1 MPAKKKTEK
10 VVEEGIKGE
19 VKKTQ
24 PKGDNVSLFTLAVVT
39 IIILGVIG
47 IVFGYTKDKLNQL
60 QGNSGSAALEEQV
73 KVLKNEL
80 KDLSDKTQALEKIN
94 AENKEIVA
102 NLFDNNRK
110 LPSDVDTSDWV
121 TYTNSEANIN
131 LQLPTTW
138 EILSAQKVASGDNS
152 APADGGEVAEVDAP
166 VLPAYQH
173 IIVIQPKGQPSFARA
188 VTLKDDYLDFST
200 LSQEEKYDIIKE
212 LHLLDERDFGSGKIL
227 YFIDLDDAENEIPT
241 ILILTDNRI
250 LRATFNVYNK
260 TIDGYIQYRQE
271 FEQII
276 TTLDLPAAVEAALAD
291 DSKALTE

>member
-200 LSQEEKYDIIKE
+200 LSQEEKYDIFKE